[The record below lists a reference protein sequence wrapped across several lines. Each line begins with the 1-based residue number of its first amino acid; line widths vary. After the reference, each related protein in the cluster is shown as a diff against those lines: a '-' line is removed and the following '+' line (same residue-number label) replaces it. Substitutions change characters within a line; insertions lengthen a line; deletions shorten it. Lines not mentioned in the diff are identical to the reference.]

1 MVLFCSEFHLCSSFW
16 KHIIDRNAAHSTSIS
31 RTIYLYQYVLVA
43 VPRTGILYLMTS
55 LVFGVNV
62 PEHLYIEML
71 FPCKLILFLHIRIK
85 QFIIQILS

>member
-16 KHIIDRNAAHSTSIS
+16 KHIIYRNAAYSTSIS
-31 RTIYLYQYVLVA
+31 RIIYLYQYALVA
-43 VPRTGILYLMTS
+43 VPRTGILYLTS